1 MGKQI
6 FYNMKKMLKPLA
18 PGIQWSVVKG
28 TNMTVVYYEFK
39 AGAIMPMAPHKHEHV
54 QFTMPVE
61 GLIEQTVG
69 TETKVVGPGD
79 LVYIAPGAVHSG
91 RLVGYD
97 CTMIDVF
104 CPHRDDL
111 YEKYL
116 KGERSHMG
124 DLPKGEKHVPA
135 PASEIPAFI
144 HMEDGNIQITKTCSI
159 APYDVSNMTA
169 ALLNVC
175 EDQQEAEH
183 HHPYEQ
189 INTYLAGRTVMSVE
203 GQSEVCGPGWICV
216 IPPDVPHE
224 GTLVEPTL
232 QVNFSSPARG
242 AGYVEFLRNAF
253 KTDQ

>member
-1 MGKQI
+1 MANQI

-18 PGIQWSVVKG
+18 PGVKWAVVKG
-28 TNMTVVYYEFK
+28 TNMTVVYYEFT
-39 AGAIMPMAPHKHEHV
+39 AGAVMPGVPHKHDHV
-54 QFTMPVE
+54 QFTMPVQ

-69 TETKVVGPGD
+69 VETKVVGPGD
-79 LVYIAPGAVHSG
+79 LVYITPGAVHSG

-97 CTMIDVF
+97 CAMFDVF

-116 KGERSHMG
+116 EGKHTHMG
-124 DLPKGEKHVPA
+124 DLPAAEAHVPA
-135 PASEIPAFI
+135 PPSALPAFMR
-144 HMEDGNIQITKTCSI
+144 MEDGNIQITKTCSI

-169 ALLNVC
+169 AMLNVC
-175 EDQQEAEH
+175 EDQQEEKH

-189 INTYLAGRTVMSVE
+189 INTYLAGRTLMNVE
-203 GQSEVCGPGWICV
+203 GDCEVCGPGWICV

-224 GTLVEPTL
+224 GSVVEPTL

-242 AGYVEFLRNAF
+242 PGYVDFLRNAF
-253 KTDQ
+253 KADQ

>member
-1 MGKQI
+1 MKVIHLNLITHFRLKHCRIVHDI
-6 FYNMKKMLKPLA
+6 FCFQVLTFLNHRTDHITLSSLCNLFSHKLICSLA
-18 PGIQWSVVKG
+18 ISVVHHA
-28 TNMTVVYYEFK
+28 V
-39 AGAIMPMAPHKHEHV
+39 
-54 QFTMPVE
+54 
-61 GLIEQTVG
+61 LDRQTV
-69 TETKVVGPGD
+69 
-79 LVYIAPGAVHSG
+79 
-91 RLVGYD
+91 RRQF
-97 CTMIDVF
+97 ID
-104 CPHRDDL
+104 
-111 YEKYL
+111 Y
-116 KGERSHMG
+116 
-124 DLPKGEKHVPA
+124 
-135 PASEIPAFI
+135 
-144 HMEDGNIQITKTCSI
+144 GNIQITKTCSI